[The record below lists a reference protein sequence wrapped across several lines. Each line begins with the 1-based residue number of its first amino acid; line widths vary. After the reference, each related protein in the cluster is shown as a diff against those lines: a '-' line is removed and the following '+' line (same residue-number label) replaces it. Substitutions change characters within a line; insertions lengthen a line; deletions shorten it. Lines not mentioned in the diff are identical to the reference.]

1 MLEWLLHSDPSS
13 SDGSPRNNASNTAR
27 RESGAETSALVEAI
41 HRSQAVIEFEPDG
54 TIRTAN
60 DNFLDVMGYRLK
72 EIEGEHH
79 RIFVEDEYARS
90 EQYRAFWEK
99 LRRGEYHGDR
109 LKRLTKSGKEVWLQ
123 ATYNPVLGPEG
134 EVQKV
139 VKFAEDVTEQVR
151 TKQKLAE
158 REETLSQRVDTLLDA
173 MQRFADGDLTV
184 RIEADAEGDMRRLFE
199 GFNDAV
205 RTMRGTM
212 GQVVEAVS
220 TAGTTAE
227 QVSASAEELSAGAE
241 EQSSQTEEV
250 AAAMEEMTRTIADNS
265 ESVTKTN
272 DLASEN
278 RQTARENGQVVLRA
292 VDKMEEIGEV
302 VGQSAEQVERLHEAS
317 EEIGDIVKT
326 IDEIADQTN
335 LLALNAAI
343 EAARAGGDGSGGQ
356 TGQGFA
362 VVAEE
367 VRELAEEADQ
377 ATDEIADKIEGI
389 QSQTR
394 EAVESMETGQ
404 EEVEDGIELAR
415 EAREAFEEIVEGANM
430 IGDRIDEIAAAT
442 EEQSTTSE
450 QISQNIE
457 SISTVS
463 QQNAKATHDIAQA
476 IGELKDASADARRLV
491 EEFRLG
497 EEQQLEGTHRFEGAR
512 QSGGDS
518 RDTSG
523 YSGGGFSPDE
533 NGTAGDGAPV
543 GNGTAEAGAPGA
555 PHDK

>member
-13 SDGSPRNNASNTAR
+13 SDGSSRNNASDTAR
-27 RESGAETSALVEAI
+27 RESDAETSALVEAI

-60 DNFLDVMGYRLK
+60 DNFLEVVGYRLK
-72 EIEGEHH
+72 EVEGEHH

-90 EQYRAFWEK
+90 EEYRAFWEK

-109 LKRLTKSGKEVWLQ
+109 LKRLTKSGEEVWLQ
-123 ATYNPVLGPEG
+123 ATYNPVFGPDG
-134 EVQKV
+134 EVQKI
-139 VKFAEDVTEQVR
+139 VKLAEDVTEQVR
-151 TKQKLAE
+151 TEQKLAE

-184 RIEADAEGDMRRLFE
+184 RVEADAEGDVRRLFE

-205 RTMRGTM
+205 TTMRGM
-212 GQVVEAVS
+212 MAQVAEAIS
-220 TAGTTAE
+220 TAGATAE

-241 EQSSQTEEV
+241 EQSSQTDEV

-265 ESVTKTN
+265 ESVTETN

-278 RQTARENGQVVLRA
+278 RRTARENGQVVLRA
-292 VDKMEEIGEV
+292 ADKMEEIGEV
-302 VGQSAEQVERLHEAS
+302 VGRSAEQVERLHAAS

-367 VRELAEEADQ
+367 VRELAEETDQ
-377 ATDEIADKIEGI
+377 ATDEIADKIEGV

-415 EAREAFEEIVEGANM
+415 EARDAFEEIVEGANM
-430 IGDRIDEIAAAT
+430 IGDRVDEIASAT

-450 QISQNIE
+450 QISQNVE

-491 EEFRLG
+491 EQFRLG
-497 EEQQLEGTHRFEGAR
+497 EGQQLGGTHQMEGA
-512 QSGGDS
+512 QQPGGGS
-518 RDTSG
+518 RGVSG
-523 YSGGGFSPDE
+523 YSGGEFSPDE